1 MCLEDSAQD
10 QAPRPATPA
19 PRAAAAQSAR
29 SRIRCRPRGA
39 PLAALA
45 SLANSA
51 CPAARSSKRSRM
63 PSQTARSRSARTTS
77 CAQRSS
83 AVTIGMR
90 ACTLAMI
97 AACTAA
103 ERRFSMTGEDRM
115 LRTCEDHKHSATT
128 RRKAPVCG
136 TSTPRPGGFRF
147 VRPLFLARRVLEQNR
162 RQRGRKVY
170 SLHAPEVEC
179 IGKGKAHRPQKAPEC
194 KTAHPPTRRSF
205 LATHGLTPSLRPSPL
220 RPRSRHPLPR
230 YVRSVPASRQRALRA
245 LLRPPHVRWPA
256 QHRQSPLSSS
266 VTREERKGLYF
277 LHRLIWREDHDARPC
292 EEARDQLLAQRPFL
306 VEA

>member
-1 MCLEDSAQD
+1 
-10 QAPRPATPA
+10 
-19 PRAAAAQSAR
+19 
-29 SRIRCRPRGA
+29 
-39 PLAALA
+39 
-45 SLANSA
+45 
-51 CPAARSSKRSRM
+51 M

-179 IGKGKAHRPQKAPEC
+179 IGKGKAHGPQKAPEC